1 MLALNMLAPTLTS
14 RVTEHVPVII
24 QFIQGIM
31 DRGHAYV
38 GSDGRNLLLWISTV
52 CRNLIG
58 VMTYMSLPENICL

>member
-1 MLALNMLAPTLTS
+1 MLAPTLTS

-38 GSDGRNLLLWISTV
+38 GSDGMNLLLVLYVGILLV
-52 CRNLIG
+52 
-58 VMTYMSLPENICL
+58 